1 MIRLMA
7 IKLLI
12 APLTVL
18 AVSTLVFAIVN
29 LLPGDPVLAFLGDQ
43 ATPEVVNAQR
53 ERLGL
58 NEPVVQ
64 RYFEYIGNAVRGD
77 FGSSPITGQAVSDA
91 IGERAAASAEL
102 LILAMLLAVIV
113 GIILG
118 VIAAAYRNG
127 PIDIAISSLAIG
139 GVAMPSFYLGVLL
152 ILLFTIQ
159 LGWLP
164 PSGYIPFADNPGDN
178 LKHMILPS
186 VTLSLS
192 IMPVIM
198 RQTRA
203 SMVEVLRQ
211 DYIRTARS
219 KGLQEANIL
228 RTHALGN
235 SLLPVVTVIGLTA
248 SRLFGGAVIVESVF
262 AIPGIGRL
270 SVDAVVRRDLVTL
283 QGIVALV
290 AVVVVFVNIATD
302 LVYGLVDPRIRTGS
316 SG

>member
-1 MIRLMA
+1 MIRLVVV
-7 IKLLI
+7 KLLT

-43 ATPEVVNAQR
+43 ATPEVVQAQR

-58 NEPVVQ
+58 NEPLVQ

-77 FGSSPITGQAVSDA
+77 LGSSPITGQSVANA
-91 IGERAAASAEL
+91 IGERATVSVEL
-102 LILAMLLAVIV
+102 LVVALILAIV
-113 GIILG
+113 LGIAFG

-127 PIDIAISSLAIG
+127 PIDLALSSLAIG

-152 ILLFTIQ
+152 ILLFTVQ

-164 PSGYIPFADNPGDN
+164 PSGYVAFNEDPVAN
-178 LKHMILPS
+178 LKHMILPAF
-186 VTLSLS
+186 TLSLS
-192 IMPVIM
+192 IAPVIM

-219 KGLQEANIL
+219 KGLRESLIL
-228 RTHALGN
+228 RRHALGN
-235 SLLPVVTVIGLTA
+235 SLLPVVTVIGLMA

-262 AIPGIGRL
+262 ALPGIGRL

-290 AVVVVFVNIATD
+290 AVVVVFVNIGTD
-302 LVYGLVDPRIRTGS
+302 LIYGLVDPRIREGS
-316 SG
+316 RG